1 VIDKTGGPSHILGIA
16 FDGFLIYGDKDI
28 NGKTVSSGQLDAC
41 NGITSPTPEFPT
53 GVYHYVL
60 TQEKSNRSTINC
72 FTGTPNP
79 TLTKGGGP
87 QPGGMGP
94 MPGMGGPPGPPGQ
107 QPPNGQQPPVMP
119 TPITSPSPTPSP
131 SMSPTPSPTATPRY
145 TTLYK
150 PVKATQLVCK
160 KGKVKKTIIASVCP
174 SGYTKISSKIVTRFV
189 KTHVMVMP

>member
-1 VIDKTGGPSHILGIA
+1 
-16 FDGFLIYGDKDI
+16 
-28 NGKTVSSGQLDAC
+28 
-41 NGITSPTPEFPT
+41 
-53 GVYHYVL
+53 VL

-94 MPGMGGPPGPPGQ
+94 MPGMGGPPGPPAP
-107 QPPNGQQPPVMP
+107 QPLNGQQPPVMP
-119 TPITSPSPTPSP
+119 TPITTPIQAPSPTTSE
-131 SMSPTPSPTATPRY
+131 TPPPTATPRY

-160 KGKVKKTIIASVCP
+160 KGSMHHYRKSLPTWLHKTTFKNSHFICKNQSHGDAL
-174 SGYTKISSKIVTRFV
+174 ISSLPTLISYGFKFLLC
-189 KTHVMVMP
+189 MF